1 MNFSELEALMSS
13 RGVTTLAEIARTL
26 NTTPQA
32 VSNWKARGQVPYHIV
47 DKMNQIIAS
56 NENGKQ
62 NLNLEKNIFPN
73 NTLSLSDILL
83 TIGQQ
88 IKIILLVPIIFAFLT
103 FTYIKFIEKPMYQ
116 SWSTILLPENKNSN
130 LGGLASI
137 ASQFGV
143 NVPSGVQAD
152 LSSPS
157 LLPELLYSRTFAEK
171 ILNKKI
177 YSEKYGKELSLL
189 EVLHGGSLPK
199 DKDPNIIINSAVGQL
214 LNMIEF
220 GKEGR
225 DSFSVLRVTAS
236 EPIFAK
242 ELAELVLLE
251 LENLNRY
258 FKSQQVNEKS
268 LFIANRIQSVQKD
281 LNDSEQR
288 LKEFNEQNRQ
298 ISSPSLKLQEDRLM
312 RDIEIQRGIYL
323 TLKQQLELAKI
334 EEVQETTILQVL
346 DSPKIPLGPI
356 NNYLKLKVIFSV
368 LLGLG
373 TGILLGFIRSYIN
386 NPDIVERKKIRRF
399 KNFSIKKSK
408 DFLQDSRIYG
418 LLSILLILALPFY
431 FGHESENPQ
440 FFGIYSRQMMLINIV
455 YIVVLLFVLFSFF
468 KLKQKKNINN

>member
-1 MNFSELEALMSS
+1 MKFTELEKLMSDI
-13 RGVTTLAEIARTL
+13 GLTTLADVARKL
-26 NTTPQA
+26 DTTPQA
-32 VSNWKARGQVPYHIV
+32 VSNWKARDQVPYHIV
-47 DKMNQIIAS
+47 DKMNLIIAS
-56 NENGKQ
+56 NENGNQ

-103 FTYIKFIEKPMYQ
+103 FTYVKFIEKPMYQ

-281 LNDSEQR
+281 LNDSEKR
-288 LKEFNEQNRQ
+288 LKELNEQNRQ

-323 TLKQQLELAKI
+323 TLKQQFELAKI

-346 DSPKIPLGPI
+346 DSPKIPLGAI

-373 TGILLGFIRSYIN
+373 FGILFGFIRSYIN
-386 NPDIVERKKIRRF
+386 NPDIAERKKIRRF

-440 FFGIYSRQMMLINIV
+440 FFGIYSKQMMLINII

-468 KLKQKKNINN
+468 KLKHKKKYQ

>member
-225 DSFSVLRVTAS
+225 DSFSVLRLTAS
-236 EPIFAK
+236 DPIFAK